1 MIIHQIEMPKTDKD
15 GLLNQIK
22 MIHNKV
28 ERLRA
33 VQGSGESLAE
43 ISLLFAA
50 LIDDLS
56 PERVQF
62 QWESAAERERRCP
75 LSSRCK
81 IHQWLTDP

>member
-1 MIIHQIEMPKTDKD
+1 MPKTDKD

-33 VQGSGESLAE
+33 VQDSGESLTE

-56 PERVQF
+56 PARVQF
-62 QWESAAERERRCP
+62 QWESAAEREAGVKSTREGIAAFCAENP
-75 LSSRCK
+75 SMV
-81 IHQWLTDP
+81 D